1 MIYTLLWSIFFFLL
15 VQIMFHPYKD
25 RRFFFSL
32 GQKYTFF
39 PSLVN
44 NLSIVFFCCTSC
56 FLYYMCWCLLLL
68 LRTIRLRKLSIFYVC
83 ELRQKHS
90 KSVGSLPSTED
101 GKIEVAS
108 PQFELKTD
116 NSDPSI
122 SPQPTWRLDKVRI
135 LYHCINF
142 RPILTKN

>member
-1 MIYTLLWSIFFFLL
+1 MPTSS
-15 VQIMFHPYKD
+15 VADNQIEEA
-25 RRFFFSL
+25 
-32 GQKYTFF
+32 
-39 PSLVN
+39 V
-44 NLSIVFFCCTSC
+44 
-56 FLYYMCWCLLLL
+56 
-68 LRTIRLRKLSIFYVC
+68 YVC
-83 ELRQKHS
+83 ELRQKDS

-108 PQFELKTD
+108 PQFELKTV

-122 SPQPTWRLDKVRI
+122 SPQPTWRHGKVCI